1 MKISSV
7 CPAHAISIYFKVNPE
22 FKENSKKYEEMGMEM
37 AAKRIRMLEKLR
49 RINLVYLP
57 LMALIFVA
65 IFWIVGLKNAE
76 LL

>member
-1 MKISSV
+1 M
-7 CPAHAISIYFKVNPE
+7 NPK
-22 FKENSKKYEEMGMEM
+22 FKEHNKKYEEMGMEM
-37 AAKRIRMLEKLR
+37 AAKRIRRLEKLR

-76 LL
+76 LI

>member
-1 MKISSV
+1 MLSV
-7 CPAHAISIYFKVNPE
+7 CSAHAIKIHFQVNPE
-22 FKENSKKYEEMGMEM
+22 LKEHSKKYEEMGMEM
-37 AAKRIRMLEKLR
+37 AAKRIRMLEKMR